1 LTFVA
6 QAYILPLVLPCDA
19 RDCLA
24 HSLGE
29 ALKVQNIAP
38 NKLYYSIS
46 EVARIVEVKPYV
58 LRFWEKEFPSLKPK
72 KNRSGNRIYQEKEI
86 ELLLGIK
93 RLLYEEGYTIEGARQ
108 QIKNNRKNR
117 IKKAKSQDKNCLKND
132 LLAIKKEIE
141 SLIELLS

>member
-1 LTFVA
+1 MTSISQV
-6 QAYILPLVLPCDA
+6 YILPLVLPCDA

-24 HSLGE
+24 QSLGE
-29 ALKVQNIAP
+29 ALKVQNITP

-58 LRFWEKEFPSLKPK
+58 LRFWEKEFPCLKPK

-86 ELLLGIK
+86 ELLKGIK

-117 IKKAKSQDKNCLKND
+117 INKAKTQDQSSLKKD
-132 LLAIKKEIE
+132 LLSIKQEIE